1 MTTSGDPREVT
12 VLAIQGFLEW
22 FFVGLLVALVGVV
35 GLFAL
40 YLVAQLVRNPG
51 RAPKRRRA

>member
-1 MTTSGDPREVT
+1 

-51 RAPKRRRA
+51 RKPKRRRA